1 MHTNNIV
8 IRHNISPPS
17 EARHRVIFLFILFY
31 FILFLHPKIPLPI
44 LPYIEPHIEKK
55 MAVVYSEKRRE
66 RRVAG
71 GIGEPG
77 NSPLFTVLYIL
88 FYFINY
94 NYYFI
99 LN

>member
-8 IRHNISPPS
+8 IRDNISPPS

-55 MAVVYSEKRRE
+55 MAVVYSEKRKKGAE
-66 RRVAG
+66 GSG
-71 GIGEPG
+71 GIGESGIPPACC
-77 NSPLFTVLYIL
+77 NRSCLTKRKSMLP
-88 FYFINY
+88 
-94 NYYFI
+94 
-99 LN
+99 